1 MHYHSETSPTSRLV
15 GIGFVIALHL
25 AIVYALVTGL
35 ATTAIEVIKGPLQVD
50 TLIEKDQKKEAPP
63 PPPPA
68 ALKPPP
74 VFVPPP
80 DINIQVTTNTPNA
93 IQSVSSD
100 HVNPKA
106 LTQYNEPP
114 EYPADARRLKAEGTV
129 VMALDIDEKGRVT
142 NASIVEHSNLAS
154 FDEAALEAAKRW
166 RFKPAMNGGV
176 AVAVQGY
183 KLKWVFRCKD
193 AATGEN
199 NCN

>member
-1 MHYHSETSPTSRLV
+1 MPYHSETTPASRLI
-15 GIGFVIALHL
+15 GFGFVIALHIG
-25 AIVYALVTGL
+25 IVYALVTGL
-35 ATTAIEVIKGPLQVD
+35 ATTAIEIIKAPLQVD

-74 VFVPPP
+74 VYVPPP
-80 DINIQVTTNTPNA
+80 DINIQTESTANNA

-100 HVNPKA
+100 HVNPKPNMA
-106 LTQYNEPP
+106 YNQLP

-129 VMALDIDEKGRVT
+129 VIALDIDAKGHVT
-142 NASIVEHSNLAS
+142 NAVIVEKSSLPS
-154 FDEAALEAAKRW
+154 FDQAALDSIRDW

-176 AVAVQGY
+176 ATPVQGY
-183 KLKWVFRCKD
+183 KLKYVFRCKD